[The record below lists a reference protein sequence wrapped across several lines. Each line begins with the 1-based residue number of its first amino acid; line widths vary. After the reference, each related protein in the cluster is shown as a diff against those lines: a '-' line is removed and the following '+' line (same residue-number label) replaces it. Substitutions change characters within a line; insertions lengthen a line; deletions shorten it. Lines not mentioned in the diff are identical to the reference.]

1 MDITT
6 SVLSNSFSIKAA
18 NTSHRVLLTIYP
30 DGHIDITPPEGGNFN
45 FLNMTWTEMKIVSE
59 LINRAIEI
67 ASERV
72 RAS

>member
-6 SVLSNSFSIKAA
+6 SVLSNSFSIKADS
-18 NTSHRVLLTIYP
+18 TSHRVLLTIYP

-59 LINRAIEI
+59 LIHEAVEV
-67 ASERV
+67 ASV
-72 RAS
+72 RANAN

>member
-45 FLNMTWTEMKIVSE
+45 FLNMTLPEMKIVSE
-59 LINRAIEI
+59 LIHEAVEM
-67 ASERV
+67 ATV
-72 RAS
+72 RINAN